1 MTSALTH
8 TNEQIVTLIE
18 QDYPDAVDPELNGII
33 KFNGTEP
40 YDKVDELLNFVNK
53 HILVQ
58 SASIDIVDEFV
69 RKNILAERG
78 NILVDTSFDG
88 GNGPSWRLYLPQY
101 GNVKVYANRVR
112 MSLETKDGSNELPHV
127 LSDLRL
133 LEPRSSSFSG
143 WDTSLTLHSDV
154 QVKAVFNI
162 TIEAED
168 ANEDDG
174 SWLLKEGASLE
185 VILDNISIKAGIF
198 AGISQMRF
206 EDLGFG
212 QLFPLNRSGILQH
225 NDLENRLLC
234 GLTAFDTI
242 RVSDLDVSLNVMSAN
257 VYPMDDEDGGSKK
270 IETQLDHLVNSI
282 SAVFLD
288 QYQSVV
294 HDTIH
299 AGIQYTVRNE
309 VNRVLEKALDALHS
323 SALEDV
329 CPAKV
334 YPHEHD
340 YVVWSALLPFQMAYE
355 RGTPKAL
362 SALLAGINTYITE
375 KGWLSAKVYEEDYEK
390 MDVHLT
396 LEHLGVD
403 GMGHMKRQS
412 EIFAPVE
419 NDPYALN
426 TELYSNNCPNSHSY
440 DTSKKTCNPLSLD
453 FTAEWTFSH
462 PNGSKVVEVM
472 RSTLHL
478 ADLSFTSSVRALL
491 DKSTLAN
498 RTVGQ
503 VLHEKSCLFASF
515 DKIGMNH
522 TSMGVGTLN
531 LDVWS
536 KVLPGL
542 FRRDTIANHVDE
554 DERHIFV
561 GRRDLTQMIDLLLHK
576 GASVA
581 QGMVNR
587 WTEIEVNIAP
597 HICPA
602 EIAFTPALA
611 SQSKADDIPSINRVN
626 VKSNEG
632 TDSSDDDGLWWKI
645 SLIVISCAVV
655 TGVATVA
662 VRRSASRVIDEEP
675 VSSMNNNVFMV
686 DDQQMASEPSVK
698 VSQEISDETS
708 LVEPL
713 LSNEVRTSSASCN
726 YSASLFTHDR
736 IPTFVRYAV
745 PLALCCT
752 ACLFAISNGKVGA
765 TVDGRLGADKGDGQ
779 GTTTFDPNDAIYEFS
794 LVSILHDMWSAGTY
808 ELLILIFT
816 MSILV
821 PYIKLLLMMFAWL
834 TPQNIL
840 SVNTREKLLVFLE
853 AIGKYALVDAFVLQ
867 IMIVAFRYHLELDI
881 AGQQLVFDVYTNPRT
896 GFYCFLTAT
905 IMSIVMGHTVLFY
918 HRHSCARKVLP
929 EGTVVEAYSLVDHEF
944 VGNDSTSNRRIKL
957 SKPAVR
963 LILGGLILSTVLM
976 FVGVILKSYEFT
988 FYGLAGLVLDDPDR
1002 NYSVLVI
1009 GKEIPSSV
1017 EDEDGFGILFIQG
1030 CYYFFGVAMPF
1041 TCLILMYIIYR
1052 VPMHTK
1058 TQTLLFSLVELS
1070 SAWSALE
1077 VFLLSIIASLA
1088 EISDIASYIV
1098 GDICDDLDSFLEQSE
1113 FFDTILNGHD
1123 TCFDVKASAHS
1134 SSAVLFIGVFVNLF
1148 VTFFLVRIIHQAIEE
1163 RIDREGVYKDGEE
1176 EENAITVYQHGM
1188 ISTLDK
1194 YERLKWLF
1202 VETRIMEEDNIE
1214 TRNGLQQTTN
1224 LQEIKDSISTQPT
1237 LDDY

>member
-375 KGWLSAKVYEEDYEK
+375 KGWLSAKVS
-390 MDVHLT
+390 
-396 LEHLGVD
+396 
-403 GMGHMKRQS
+403 KR
-412 EIFAPVE
+412 I
-419 NDPYALN
+419 
-426 TELYSNNCPNSHSY
+426 T
-440 DTSKKTCNPLSLD
+440 K
-453 FTAEWTFSH
+453 
-462 PNGSKVVEVM
+462 
-472 RSTLHL
+472 
-478 ADLSFTSSVRALL
+478 
-491 DKSTLAN
+491 
-498 RTVGQ
+498 
-503 VLHEKSCLFASF
+503 
-515 DKIGMNH
+515 
-522 TSMGVGTLN
+522 
-531 LDVWS
+531 
-536 KVLPGL
+536 
-542 FRRDTIANHVDE
+542 
-554 DERHIFV
+554 
-561 GRRDLTQMIDLLLHK
+561 
-576 GASVA
+576 
-581 QGMVNR
+581 R
-587 WTEIEVNIAP
+587 WT
-597 HICPA
+597 
-602 EIAFTPALA
+602 
-611 SQSKADDIPSINRVN
+611 
-626 VKSNEG
+626 
-632 TDSSDDDGLWWKI
+632 
-645 SLIVISCAVV
+645 
-655 TGVATVA
+655 
-662 VRRSASRVIDEEP
+662 
-675 VSSMNNNVFMV
+675 
-686 DDQQMASEPSVK
+686 
-698 VSQEISDETS
+698 
-708 LVEPL
+708 
-713 LSNEVRTSSASCN
+713 
-726 YSASLFTHDR
+726 
-736 IPTFVRYAV
+736 
-745 PLALCCT
+745 
-752 ACLFAISNGKVGA
+752 
-765 TVDGRLGADKGDGQ
+765 
-779 GTTTFDPNDAIYEFS
+779 
-794 LVSILHDMWSAGTY
+794 
-808 ELLILIFT
+808 
-816 MSILV
+816 
-821 PYIKLLLMMFAWL
+821 YI
-834 TPQNIL
+834 
-840 SVNTREKLLVFLE
+840 
-853 AIGKYALVDAFVLQ
+853 
-867 IMIVAFRYHLELDI
+867 
-881 AGQQLVFDVYTNPRT
+881 
-896 GFYCFLTAT
+896 
-905 IMSIVMGHTVLFY
+905 
-918 HRHSCARKVLP
+918 
-929 EGTVVEAYSLVDHEF
+929 
-944 VGNDSTSNRRIKL
+944 
-957 SKPAVR
+957 
-963 LILGGLILSTVLM
+963 
-976 FVGVILKSYEFT
+976 
-988 FYGLAGLVLDDPDR
+988 
-1002 NYSVLVI
+1002 
-1009 GKEIPSSV
+1009 
-1017 EDEDGFGILFIQG
+1017 
-1030 CYYFFGVAMPF
+1030 
-1041 TCLILMYIIYR
+1041 
-1052 VPMHTK
+1052 
-1058 TQTLLFSLVELS
+1058 
-1070 SAWSALE
+1070 
-1077 VFLLSIIASLA
+1077 
-1088 EISDIASYIV
+1088 
-1098 GDICDDLDSFLEQSE
+1098 
-1113 FFDTILNGHD
+1113 
-1123 TCFDVKASAHS
+1123 
-1134 SSAVLFIGVFVNLF
+1134 
-1148 VTFFLVRIIHQAIEE
+1148 
-1163 RIDREGVYKDGEE
+1163 
-1176 EENAITVYQHGM
+1176 
-1188 ISTLDK
+1188 
-1194 YERLKWLF
+1194 
-1202 VETRIMEEDNIE
+1202 
-1214 TRNGLQQTTN
+1214 
-1224 LQEIKDSISTQPT
+1224 
-1237 LDDY
+1237 